1 MSATFSFDVSNF
13 ERDDQ
18 TKEIDR
24 NATIAKFESQ
34 LDSWLELQAANDE
47 RIDEVLNQLA
57 DANHDK
63 GYTVPVWRGLA
74 MKEIETS
81 ADTIQEIERRVVERM
96 RSNPRFRISRG
107 KGGCTIRNESEL
119 SHYLETGEDLPKTEK
134 ASKTAEAV

>member
-1 MSATFSFDVSNF
+1 MSISFNFDVSNF
-13 ERDDQ
+13 VPGEGG
-18 TKEIDR
+18 EYDR
-24 NATIAKFESQ
+24 EATINKFSEQ
-34 LDSWLELQAANDE
+34 FDSYMELRAANDE

-107 KGGCTIRNESEL
+107 KGGCTIRTQEQL
-119 SHYLETGEDLPKTEK
+119 DYLLEHGEDMPVEK
-134 ASKTAEAV
+134 KSSKTAEAV